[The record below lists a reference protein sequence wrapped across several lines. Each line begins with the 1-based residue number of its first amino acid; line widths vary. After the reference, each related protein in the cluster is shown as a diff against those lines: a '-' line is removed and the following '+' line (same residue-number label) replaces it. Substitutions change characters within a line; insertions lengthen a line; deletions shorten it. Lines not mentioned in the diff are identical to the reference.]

1 MKAIVDKLDINK
13 LVNVPTRLNNLKTK
27 VDNLDVDE
35 LKHFPTDLKKLND
48 VVSKE
53 VVKQRVYNKLKTNL
67 NNLEKKVTD
76 SSTLIQT
83 NQTTQINKI

>member
-13 LVNVPTRLNNLKTK
+13 LVNVPTRSNNLKTK